1 MFMTHLNDLNLIK
14 KLAFGCFTLVVAFV
28 VVAPQS
34 VSAQTFEPANEGEL
48 VAYMFG
54 ILDTLQAQ
62 VDAKNGTVSNGGS
75 SRVNNSNASLDVETK
90 VTLKAQFTATNNSAV
105 YAWFEYGEGSKL
117 SSKTTRTKAAGTGTN
132 RTHAR
137 TLTGLKSGMT
147 YTYRPVFEVNE
158 VKYYGATRTFSTS
171 GTGGAFPLTGGSLN
185 NNNSNNN
192 NNNSNGS
199 SVSTSKGSM
208 SFEKTTYKSYDS
220 IELEWTVPSSRR
232 GSGNW
237 IGLFETG
244 DDNDEYQSWQYL
256 KDSTRGTVTFTAP
269 GEGTY
274 EFRLF
279 YNNEYSDVLTS
290 RKITVTD

>member
-1 MFMTHLNDLNLIK
+1 MSHLNDLSLIK
-14 KLAFGCFTLVVAFV
+14 KLSAACFTLMMAFM
-28 VVAPQS
+28 VVAPS
-34 VSAQTFEPANEGEL
+34 PVNAQTFQPNTEGEL

-62 VDAKNGTVSNGGS
+62 INANNGTVSSGGS
-75 SRVNNSNASLDVETK
+75 TRVSTTNASLSVETK
-90 VTLKAQFTATNNSAV
+90 VTLKAQFTATNKNTV

-117 SSKTTRTKAAGTGTN
+117 NSKTTRTKADGTGTT

-137 TLTGLKSGMT
+137 TLTGLKSGVV
-147 YTYRPVFEVNE
+147 YSYRPVFEVSGGT
-158 VKYYGATRTFSTS
+158 KYYGAVRTFSTG
-171 GTGGAFPLTGGSLN
+171 GTQTGLPSTVGGTSD
-185 NNNSNNN
+185 
-192 NNNSNGS
+192 NGS

-208 SFEKTTYKSYDS
+208 TLDKTTYESYDT

-232 GSGNW
+232 DNGNW

-256 KDSTRGTVTFTAP
+256 KDSSSGSVTFTAP
-269 GEGTY
+269 GAGTY

-279 YNNEYSDVLTS
+279 YDDGYNDVLTS